1 MARNVEEGFK
11 EYEELFAKEVIL
23 EFLNEP
29 HVNTQVYK
37 KALQYRIELSL
48 NTGNQAADRFMNTMI
63 DGMNNL
69 LMDIAKEQIRLAFLQ
84 AEKEVQDLHKRT
96 KQGMLTAKP
105 NGKQI
110 GGVPGKKLITKK
122 SLEKKA
128 EILKHART
136 FGGSLT
142 DIECMKLTGISRNT
156 YYKYKKEL
164 LAEQK

>member
-1 MARNVEEGFK
+1 
-11 EYEELFAKEVIL
+11 
-23 EFLNEP
+23 
-29 HVNTQVYK
+29 
-37 KALQYRIELSL
+37 
-48 NTGNQAADRFMNTMI
+48 MNTMI

-84 AEKEVQDLHKRT
+84 VEKEVQDLHKRT
-96 KQGMLTAKP
+96 KQGMLTAKL

-164 LAEQK
+164 LADQK